1 MAQSHVVSGLVSKR
15 SELAGILEHH
25 QKEITRLSAEVSAI
39 DGAIKVFDPTY
50 RIQDIKSKR
59 QFKINPFFAH
69 GELHKIILEVMRDAE
84 QPIATPDIC
93 AQVIDRKGLT
103 LDSEQ
108 LGMVRASVSN
118 ALNRQS
124 NKGMIRSVGNEG
136 LANVWEVA
144 D

>member
-39 DGAIKVFDPTY
+39 DGAIKVFDPSY

-59 QFKINPFFAH
+59 QFKVNPFFAH

-93 AQVIDRKGLT
+93 TQVIDRKGLT

-144 D
+144 N

>member
-1 MAQSHVVSGLVSKR
+1 MAQSHVISGLVSKR
-15 SELAGILEHH
+15 SELAGLLDHH
-25 QKEITRLSAEVSAI
+25 QKEIIRLSAEVSAI
-39 DGAIKVFDPTY
+39 DGAIKVFDPSY

-59 QFKINPFFAH
+59 QFKVNPFFAH

-93 AQVIDRKGLT
+93 TQVIDRKGLT

-144 D
+144 G